1 MNFQV
6 SIDGGLQTQYQID
19 GMCDGCNATY
29 NFTAYNVQSL
39 QNGSHTLDLTLL
51 NATGENRIPVG
62 PGRTMFY
69 FDFAAVD
76 ALPIQAI
83 QLQLLLHHQPLLLLS
98 RSQIR
103 LDHLTLNNI

>member
-6 SIDGGLQTQYQID
+6 SIDGGPQTQYQID

-76 ALPIQAI
+76 ALPIQANSTPAPI
-83 QLQLLLHHQPLLLLS
+83 TSPAPPAAQ
-98 RSQIR
+98 
-103 LDHLTLNNI
+103 